1 MKARTRILDAAML
14 VFRRH
19 GFRRSS
25 IEQAADAAGLT
36 REALYNHFKA
46 KEALLGAVIE
56 RLYESDLAAESAA
69 AHAAEKA
76 GGSLAD
82 ILVAQLTGRLRQVIA
97 SFDGSPHIE
106 ELFSEHLVQARD
118 LYQKY
123 AGLYGEQL
131 VATIERVCR
140 EQQFVLA
147 ENMNSRDLARCIEMA
162 ISGTKSVHPAMQ
174 PADAFLKDL
183 EIMLRTLVAGA
194 AVLPPKPPP
203 AKPAT
208 AKKSRLTKP
217 GVLKSAR

>member
-1 MKARTRILDAAML
+1 MRARTRILDAAMV

-25 IEQAADAAGLT
+25 IEQAAEAAGLT
-36 REALYNHFKA
+36 RQALYHHFESREALFR
-46 KEALLGAVIE
+46 AVI
-56 RLYESDLAAESAA
+56 D
-69 AHAAEKA
+69 
-76 GGSLAD
+76 
-82 ILVAQLTGRLRQVIA
+82 
-97 SFDGSPHIE
+97 

-118 LYQKY
+118 LYQKH

-140 EQQFVLA
+140 KQRLGLA
-147 ENMNSRDLARCIEMA
+147 ENMTARGLARCIEMA
-162 ISGTKSVHPAMQ
+162 ISGTKSVHPEMQ

-194 AVLPPKPPP
+194 AGLSPKPHP

-208 AKKSRLTKP
+208 ATKSRLTKP
-217 GVLKSAR
+217 GDRK

>member
-36 REALYNHFKA
+36 RQALYHHFKS
-46 KEALLGAVIE
+46 KEALFRAVIE
-56 RLYESDLAAESAA
+56 RLYENALAAEIAA

-123 AGLYGEQL
+123 AGLYVAQGR
-131 VATIERVCR
+131 ATIERVR
-140 EQQFVLA
+140 RKQRLA
-147 ENMNSRDLARCIEMA
+147 LAGGMTSRDFARCIEMA

-183 EIMLRTLVAGA
+183 EIMVRTLVAGA
-194 AVLPPKPPP
+194 VGPSPKPRPV
-203 AKPAT
+203 KRAT
-208 AKKSRLTKP
+208 ANKNRLTKP
-217 GVLKSAR
+217 GDRR

>member
-36 REALYNHFKA
+36 RQALYHHFKS
-46 KEALLGAVIE
+46 KEALFRAVIE
-56 RLYESDLAAESAA
+56 RLYESALAAEIAA

-123 AGLYGEQL
+123 AGLYVAEGR
-131 VATIERVCR
+131 ATIERVR
-140 EQQFVLA
+140 RKQRLA
-147 ENMNSRDLARCIEMA
+147 LAGGMTSRDFARCIEMA

-183 EIMLRTLVAGA
+183 EIMVRTLVAGA
-194 AVLPPKPPP
+194 VGPSPKTLAVMP
-203 AKPAT
+203 AI

-217 GVLKSAR
+217 GDRK

>member
-36 REALYNHFKA
+36 RQALYHHFRS
-46 KEALLGAVIE
+46 KEALFRAVIE
-56 RLYESDLAAESAA
+56 QLHESALAAEIAA

-82 ILVAQLTGRLRQVIA
+82 ILVAQLSGRLRQVIA

-123 AGLYGEQL
+123 AGLYVEQGR
-131 VATIERVCR
+131 ATIERIR
-140 EQQFVLA
+140 RKQRLA
-147 ENMNSRDLARCIEMA
+147 LADGMTSRDFARCIEMA

-183 EIMLRTLVAGA
+183 EIMVRTLVAGA
-194 AVLPPKPPP
+194 VGPSPKPHPV
-203 AKPAT
+203 KLAT

-217 GVLKSAR
+217 GDRR

>member
-1 MKARTRILDAAML
+1 MRARTRILDAAML

-25 IEQAADAAGLT
+25 LEQAAEAAGLT
-36 REALYNHFKA
+36 RQALYHHFES
-46 KEALLGAVIE
+46 KEALFRAVIE
-56 RLYESDLAAESAA
+56 QLHENALAAELTAA
-69 AHAAEKA
+69 DAVDKA

-82 ILVAQLTGRLRQVIA
+82 ILVAGVTARLRQLIA

-106 ELFSEHLVQARD
+106 ELFSEHLVHARD

-131 VATIERVCR
+131 AATIERVCR
-140 EQQFVLA
+140 KQGLVLA
-147 ENMNSRDLARCIEMA
+147 ENMTARGLARCIEMA

-174 PADAFLKDL
+174 PADAFLRDL

-194 AVLPPKPPP
+194 AGLSPNPHP
-203 AKPAT
+203 AKPTT
-208 AKKSRLTKP
+208 AKKSRLNKP
-217 GVLKSAR
+217 GDRK

>member
-1 MKARTRILDAAML
+1 MRARIRILDAAML

-25 IEQAADAAGLT
+25 IEQAAEAAGLT
-36 REALYNHFKA
+36 RQGLYHHFKS
-46 KEALLGAVIE
+46 KEALFRAVIE
-56 RLYESDLAAESAA
+56 QLHENALAAEIAA
-69 AHAAEKA
+69 ANAAEKA
-76 GGSLAD
+76 GGSPAD
-82 ILVAQLTGRLRQVIA
+82 ILVAEVTGRLREAIA

-123 AGLYGEQL
+123 AGRYGEQL

-140 EQQFVLA
+140 TQRLVLA
-147 ENMNSRDLARCIEMA
+147 EGMTSRDLARCIEMA

-174 PADAFLKDL
+174 PADAFLRDL

-194 AVLPPKPPP
+194 VGLSPKPNST
-203 AKPAT
+203 KPAT
-208 AKKSRLTKP
+208 AKKSTPAKTGDRK
-217 GVLKSAR
+217 